1 MTRLGRLALG
11 ALAAAAVA
19 AGGVMSGG
27 GPAVRT
33 AAAAEEPIFIPL
45 TVYRTGPYAPNGIP
59 MANGWRDYL
68 QMLNARD
75 GGINGVPI
83 EFEECETRYDTKLG
97 VECYEKLK
105 NQGAK
110 GAVVFNPLST
120 GITYQLIPKA
130 RADHI
135 PIHSMGYGRTAAADG
150 RVFKWV
156 FNFPATYWSQASAFI
171 KHIASEEGGADNLGG
186 KKIGL
191 IYHNSP
197 YGKEP
202 IPTLE
207 KLSEEYGYELVT
219 YAVDHP
225 GQEQSS
231 TWLQIRR
238 DRPDWLIMWGWGV
251 MNQVAVKEAINIR
264 YPMDHFIGNWWAG
277 AEPDVTP
284 SGEAAAGYKA
294 GNTTGVGT
302 DFPVL
307 QDIVEHV
314 YDGDMSAAK
323 EEGLGSVLYNRGVGN
338 MLYDIEA
345 IRTAMGKFGN
355 KALSGEEV
363 RWGLEHLDVTPARL
377 EELGATGLVPPMT
390 ISCANHE
397 GSGKLYVQ
405 QWNGERWERV
415 TDWIEPHRDILR
427 PMVEAAAKA
436 YAEENGL
443 PIRDCDKES

>member
-11 ALAAAAVA
+11 AVAAAAVA

-27 GPAVRT
+27 GPTGVQT
-33 AAAAEEPIFIPL
+33 AAAEDEAIFIPL

-59 MANGWRDYL
+59 IANGWRDYL
-68 QMLNARD
+68 RMLNARD

-105 NQGAK
+105 NNGAK

-130 RADHI
+130 RADKI
-135 PIHSMGYGRTAAADG
+135 PLHTMGYGRTAAADG
-150 RVFKWV
+150 RVFKWT
-156 FNFPATYWSQASAFI
+156 FNFPSHYWSQASAFI
-171 KHIASEEGGADNLGG
+171 KYIESQTDDIGDL
-186 KKIGL
+186 KIGL

-207 KLSEEYGYELVT
+207 KLSEMKGYELVT

-251 MNQVAVKEAINIR
+251 MNQVAVKEATNIR
-264 YPMDHFIGNWWAG
+264 YNMDHFIGNWWAG

-284 SGEAAAGYKA
+284 SGAAAKGYKA

-307 QDIVEHV
+307 DEIVEHV
-314 YDGDMSAAK
+314 YDGDMAAAK

-338 MLYDIEA
+338 MIYDVEA
-345 IRTAMGKFGN
+345 IRTAMEKYGN
-355 KALSGEEV
+355 RALSGEEV
-363 RWGLEHLDVTPARL
+363 HWGFENLEVTSARL
-377 EELGATGLVPPMT
+377 EDLGATGLIPPIQIT
-390 ISCANHE
+390 CRNHE
-397 GSGKLYVQ
+397 GSGKIFIQ
-405 QWNGERWERV
+405 EWDGSNWNRV
-415 TDWIEPHRDILR
+415 SDWIEPDNELLR